1 MTQTSPKAGSKSA
14 LVLAGD
20 FSANFYAI
28 DSSTGKL
35 VWSKFTGTDQQHHMI
50 TGGAQFYGNK
60 LFKSHGMLQALDP
73 YTDNIVWTH
82 NTAPNATGDISTHK
96 YGPNGTSIW
105 TSVSAPH
112 RFWCI

>member
-35 VWSKFTGTDQQHHMI
+35 VWSKFTGTDQKHHMI
-50 TGGAQFYGNK
+50 TGGA
-60 LFKSHGMLQALDP
+60 
-73 YTDNIVWTH
+73 
-82 NTAPNATGDISTHK
+82 
-96 YGPNGTSIW
+96 
-105 TSVSAPH
+105 
-112 RFWCI
+112 